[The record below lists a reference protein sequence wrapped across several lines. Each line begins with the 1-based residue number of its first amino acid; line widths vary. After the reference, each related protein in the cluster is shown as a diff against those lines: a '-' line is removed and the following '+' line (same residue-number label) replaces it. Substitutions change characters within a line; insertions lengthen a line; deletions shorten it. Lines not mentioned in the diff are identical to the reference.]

1 MRNDLTG
8 LTSPA
13 ITRPAVFLAAAVNYN
28 ISPVLGKPCAA
39 APKCRLL
46 RNWWKSCA
54 FCNQRAFIL
63 QSASGILSFAN
74 DRNAVR
80 ARRQA
85 CPSIFFSKVIKMTD
99 AGLRRFTRVKT
110 NQPVRLFFGEK
121 QYEQRVVNNLS
132 LSGAHIKGYFD
143 QQPQD
148 ICTIEAEHSLPD
160 GASVKFRA
168 TGAAVRFVSMP
179 HDSLQLLQTM
189 LLYQAEDP
197 LAVGTEFGCDEASF
211 RLEEA

>member
-1 MRNDLTG
+1 
-8 LTSPA
+8 
-13 ITRPAVFLAAAVNYN
+13 
-28 ISPVLGKPCAA
+28 
-39 APKCRLL
+39 
-46 RNWWKSCA
+46 
-54 FCNQRAFIL
+54 
-63 QSASGILSFAN
+63 
-74 DRNAVR
+74 
-80 ARRQA
+80 
-85 CPSIFFSKVIKMTD
+85 MTD

-132 LSGAHIKGYFD
+132 LSGAHIKGCFD

-168 TGAAVRFVSMP
+168 TGAAVRLTEEGMAVRFVSMP
-179 HDSLQLLQTM
+179 HDSLQLLQTI

-197 LAVGTEFGCDEASF
+197 LAVGTEFGCDEMDF
-211 RLEEA
+211 GLEEG